1 MASPGCLILC
11 KSVHHGNTAKVA
23 TAIAAVLHA
32 EIASPEEVPYTS
44 LEGRPLVGF
53 GSGVYYGRMHDA
65 LFEWLHG
72 LPDVP
77 EAVLP
82 AFLFSTAG
90 LPWLSW
96 LWHGP
101 LCRLLARKGFRV
113 VGEFSC
119 GGYDTWGPLWL
130 IKGLNKKH
138 PDDRDLARAEE
149 FAAGI
154 VRVLWS
160 SEAVSQ
166 ARMAHPQALP

>member
-11 KSVHHGNTAKVA
+11 KSVHHGNTTKVA
-23 TAIAAVLHA
+23 TAIAAALHA

-44 LEGRPLVGF
+44 LQGRRLVGF

-77 EAVLP
+77 EAALP

-90 LPWLSW
+90 LPWLSG
-96 LWHGP
+96 LWHEP
-101 LCRLLARKGFRV
+101 LCRLLARKGFRI
-113 VGEFSC
+113 VGQFSC

-130 IKGLNKKH
+130 AGGLNKKH
-138 PDDRDLARAEE
+138 PHGRDLARAEE
-149 FAAGI
+149 FAA
-154 VRVLWS
+154 RLARRLWPS
-160 SEAVSQ
+160 ATASQ
-166 ARMAHPQALP
+166 TRGLHVPTLP